1 MDTIKGWEIEQ
12 SEEDYHNINTSNKVL
27 TQEPVSRT

>member
-1 MDTIKGWEIEQ
+1 METIKGWEIEQ
-12 SEEDYHNINTSNKVL
+12 SEDGYHNINISEKVL